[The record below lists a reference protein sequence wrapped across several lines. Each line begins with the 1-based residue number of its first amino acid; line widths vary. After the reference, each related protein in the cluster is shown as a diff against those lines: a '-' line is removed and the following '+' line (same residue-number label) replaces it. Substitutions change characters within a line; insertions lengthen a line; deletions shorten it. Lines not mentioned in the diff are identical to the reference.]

1 MRFVSDNRLKASTR
15 RALCALMVLYS
26 AVTAVVPA
34 ADALL
39 EAEARASTVH
49 IEDQGLPCSPMHDP
63 LTCPLC
69 QFIALASLIPHVVV
83 TLDLLNLRPLLG
95 QIGEQPPLLTQ
106 RFSPLGPRGPPI
118 A

>member
-1 MRFVSDNRLKASTR
+1 MFVGDNRLKASTR
-15 RALCALMVLYS
+15 RALCVLMVLYS
-26 AVTAVVPA
+26 AVTAVAPA

-39 EAEARASTVH
+39 EAEARTFAVH
-49 IEDQGLPCSPMHDP
+49 IDDRGPPCSPIHDP

-69 QFIALASLIPHVVV
+69 QFIGLASLIPHVVV
-83 TLDLLNLRPLLG
+83 TLDLLNLRPFLG
-95 QIGEQPPLLTQ
+95 QVGEQPPLLTQ

>member
-1 MRFVSDNRLKASTR
+1 MGFVNDNRLKASTR
-15 RALCALMVLYS
+15 RALCALMVLYG
-26 AVTAVVPA
+26 AATAVAPA

-39 EAEARASTVH
+39 EAEARTFAVH
-49 IEDQGLPCSPMHDP
+49 IENRGPPCSPIHDP

-69 QFIALASLIPHVVV
+69 QFVGLASLMPPVVV
-83 TLDLLNLRPLLG
+83 TLDLSNLRPLWG
-95 QIGEQPPLLTQ
+95 QIGEQLPLLTQ